1 MTLVGIAFLKPLCG
15 VASAP
20 ALLGLFVFLLYEDL
34 DEIKSELVEPLWRLA
49 AAPSNLLTG
58 MRELELVCL
67 T

>member
-1 MTLVGIAFLKPLCG
+1 MEGIPFLKPLCG
-15 VASAP
+15 VVSAA

-49 AAPSNLLTG
+49 AAPSNFPTC
-58 MRELELVCL
+58 MRELELPCL